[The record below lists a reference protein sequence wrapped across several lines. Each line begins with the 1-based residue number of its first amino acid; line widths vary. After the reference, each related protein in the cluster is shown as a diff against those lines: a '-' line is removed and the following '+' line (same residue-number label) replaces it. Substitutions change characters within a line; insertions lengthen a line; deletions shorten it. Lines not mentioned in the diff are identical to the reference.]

1 MTFGNCGYS
10 LPAGK
15 FQQVSCRLLYLVM
28 GAKVAAP
35 ERPCVA
41 FAGDGAWGMSCAEV
55 LTAVRENIPVTACV
69 FSNSQWGA
77 EKKNQVLWFGDR
89 FGNNFQI
96 LK

>member
-10 LPAGK
+10 LPAGTK
-15 FQQVSCRLLYLVM
+15 IMLNHISNLPFLVM

-41 FAGDGAWGMSCAEV
+41 YAGDGAWGMSCVEV

-69 FSNSQWGA
+69 FSNNQWGA

-89 FGNNFQI
+89 
-96 LK
+96 